1 MRGIVTL
8 ASALAIPLLLADGSA
23 FPFRSLV
30 LFEAFTV
37 IIFTLVFQG
46 LSLPYLI
53 KKSGASV
60 PGKEERENSELVTHL
75 AGIALVRIMDNYGEE
90 ALGCAPFRSSA

>member
-23 FPFRSLV
+23 FPFWFLV
-30 LFEAFTV
+30 LFEAFTL

-53 KKSGASV
+53 QKSGASV
-60 PGKEERENSELVTHL
+60 PGKEEKENSELVTHL

-90 ALGCAPFRSSA
+90 ALGCAPFSSSA